1 MHVSSVKTSDSM
13 KFSLWTINHVL
24 SSVALILINKVIM
37 GPPFNF
43 KYVFTLSSI
52 HLFVTAVTMEF
63 MALNKVFVPSSS
75 LKWSASLML
84 TSIVCGLSAGLMNLS
99 LRMNSLD
106 FYELFKLLGVPCLV
120 FMQVVVYKKHTSC
133 MIIITLF
140 MILIGIVLA
149 ATKYAQS
156 NLFSCVVALAAVL
169 VTTQSQIWKNQ
180 KEHEDQL
187 DQLDPIQITHAQALP
202 SFFACAL
209 LAILLEFTSF
219 NEEMNILYHTWTLTE
234 IKWILLSAAAAA
246 FVNLCSYGL
255 MEDTSIIAFEAAK
268 HLKTVLILIAS
279 YYLYDQSTHKGWNNL
294 LGIAIALCGT
304 VFYTYLSRIEATG
317 RSLDEW
323 FSAIALNK
331 LFRSPVDHPNEMKD
345 LLLDSTK
352 IQISPIY

>member
-1 MHVSSVKTSDSM
+1 MHLSSVKTSDSM

-63 MALNKVFVPSSS
+63 MALNKVFVPSSG

-106 FYELFKLLGVPCLV
+106 FYELFKLLGVPWLV

-149 ATKYAQS
+149 ATMYAQS
-156 NLFSCVVALAAVL
+156 NLFSCVVALVAVL
-169 VTTQSQIWKNQ
+169 VTTQSQIWENQ
-180 KEHEDQL
+180 KEHEDQSDL
-187 DQLDPIQITHAQALP
+187 IQIAHAQVLP

-279 YYLYDQSTHKGWNNL
+279 YYLYDADTHKAWNNL

-304 VFYTYLSRIEATG
+304 VSYTYLSSIEAPG

-331 LFRSPVDHPNEMKD
+331 LFRSPVDHPNEMKN